1 MEGGARGSG
10 TDLFGGE
17 LGDLLEE
24 GGVVALGGE
33 AFEDAGVGFGIEG
46 GFTAEDP
53 GEFAIGVA
61 DDGPLV
67 VFVEVDDEVGD
78 AEGPDEL
85 DAPFGVGGFVG
96 DPGDAVPGLEGS
108 VEGAFAEEED
118 VVDFAIGAEGVA
130 VEGADF
136 AFFEGVGDVGVDE
149 PVAHVAGEID
159 MGDGLERGEVG
170 GFFHGGAGGE
180 DQEGGEKEKMLHGE

>member
-1 MEGGARGSG
+1 MRGLFAR
-10 TDLFGGE
+10 E
-17 LGDLLEE
+17 LGDFFEK
-24 GGVVALGGE
+24 GGVVTLGGE

-46 GFTAEDP
+46 GLAAEDP
-53 GEFAIGVA
+53 GEFAVGVA

-67 VFVEVDDEVGD
+67 VFIEVDDEVGD

-96 DPGDAVPGLEGS
+96 DPGDAVPGLEGC

-118 VVDFAIGAEGVA
+118 VVDFAVGAEGVA

-136 AFFEGVGDVGVDE
+136 AFFEGIGDVGVDE

-159 MGDGLERGEVG
+159 VGDGFERGEIG
-170 GFFHGGAGGE
+170 GSFHGGAGGE
-180 DQEGGEKEKMLHGE
+180 EEQGEEGGEEGRGVHAG

>member
-1 MEGGARGSG
+1 MFEK
-10 TDLFGGE
+10 
-17 LGDLLEE
+17 

-33 AFEDAGVGFGIEG
+33 AFEDASVSIGVEG
-46 GFTAEDP
+46 GFAAEDP
-53 GEFAIGVA
+53 GEFAVGVA

-67 VFVEVDDEVGD
+67 VFVEVDDEIGD
-78 AEGPDEL
+78 PEGPDEL
-85 DAPFGVGGFVG
+85 DPPFGIRRFIG
-96 DPGDAVPGLEGS
+96 DPGDAVPGLEGG

-136 AFFEGVGDVGVDE
+136 AFFEGIRDVGEDE

-159 MGDGLERGEVG
+159 PGDGLQWWECG
-170 GFFHGGAGGE
+170 
-180 DQEGGEKEKMLHGE
+180 

>member
-1 MEGGARGSG
+1 M
-10 TDLFGGE
+10 F
-17 LGDLLEE
+17 EE

-46 GFTAEDP
+46 GSTAEDP
-53 GEFAIGVA
+53 GEFAVGVA

-67 VFVEVDDEVGD
+67 VFIEVDYEVGD

-96 DPGDAVPGLEGS
+96 DPGNAVPGLEGG

-136 AFFEGVGDVGVDE
+136 AFFEGVGNVGVDE

-159 MGDGLERGEVG
+159 VGDGLERGEVG

-180 DQEGGEKEKMLHGE
+180 NQEGGQKEKMLHGK

>member
-1 MEGGARGSG
+1 MGGARGSG
-10 TDLFGGE
+10 GCLLSRELRNLF
-17 LGDLLEE
+17 EE

-33 AFEDAGVGFGIEG
+33 AFEDAGVGFGVEG
-46 GFTAEDP
+46 GFAAEDP

-67 VFVEVDDEVGD
+67 VFIEVDDEVGD